1 MCECIQAFQMLDR
14 IAANVD
20 DAKLGVGFE
29 SGEVCQGVVRY
40 VQLLEIGEVREAGYG
55 SQSVRLDRED
65 LEIGQGV
72 ETLDLGD
79 LVLA

>member
-1 MCECIQAFQMLDR
+1 MLDR

-29 SGEVCQGVVRY
+29 SGEVRQGVMRY
-40 VQLLEIGEVREAGYG
+40 MQFFETGEVRESGYG
-55 SQSVRLDRED
+55 SQSVRLDGED
-65 LEIGQGV
+65 LEIRQGV
-72 ETLDLGD
+72 EAPDLGD